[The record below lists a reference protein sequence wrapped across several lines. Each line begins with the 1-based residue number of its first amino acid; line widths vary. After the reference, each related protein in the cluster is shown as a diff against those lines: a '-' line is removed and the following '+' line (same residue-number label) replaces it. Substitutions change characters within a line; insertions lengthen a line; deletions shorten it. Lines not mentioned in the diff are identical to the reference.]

1 MSAIKGQR
9 GVFETTETLRKGLE
23 LVLENTH
30 PLQSPYREGSGK
42 MRRKKLGRP
51 NDGMDDTWGG
61 GFSVLLIISDKGGR
75 GGPNRPKYG

>member
-9 GVFETTETLRKGLE
+9 GGFENTESLRKGLE
-23 LVLENTH
+23 LVQENAH
-30 PLQSPYREGSGK
+30 PLQRPYREGFGK

-51 NDGMDDTWGG
+51 NDDMDDTWGG
-61 GFSVLLIISDKGGR
+61 GVSLLLIIPDKRGR